1 MSFIVRK
8 FNFLFLRIRY
18 QGFRLWLHYV
28 RFIENLLESLM
39 RRWLLKG
46 ELLHTFLN
54 KSQPY
59 LQSEKQALIDSVKTR
74 KVIIFS
80 FRTLH
85 FLDWFAP
92 IHLALERLYPEKYEV
107 FYINFGATLHRIG
120 TGFEY
125 LRYHRKVE
133 ERMLLLGVS
142 PLRHFSH
149 QELAEFSSFPEPA
162 VHVTCESIRQETFSI
177 TQRIYLPHYA
187 LPKAIDKG
195 LPENIRF
202 NHLFLPTRPPYTYQ
216 QLNEKFPDNVKV
228 HSVGYPKLHAVVQSN
243 VKHFKDNERPVVI
256 YAPSLEINLLFDAL
270 DKGLLE
276 IIKKLTQY
284 LFVIKLHPSLASRR
298 HYVTS
303 FISRQLDD
311 AENIQF
317 NDLAGIQELAEE
329 SSVMITDY
337 GSAGGEYRMGF
348 GRRIICLKVPEE
360 YEGGADLR
368 FRDDF
373 ADAVCQVA
381 ELEQVIESVI
391 NKGDLSLSELR
402 HMREKVLS
410 SPDAADEAAASKI
423 NEICLRG

>member
-1 MSFIVRK
+1 MSSVVRK
-8 FNFLFLRIRY
+8 FNFFLLRIRY
-18 QGFRLWLHYV
+18 QGFRLWQHNV

-39 RRWLLKG
+39 RRWLVKG
-46 ELLHTFLN
+46 ELLNTFLN
-54 KSQPY
+54 NSQPY
-59 LQSEKQALIDSVKTR
+59 LHSEKQALIDNGKTR
-74 KVIIFS
+74 TVIFFT

-92 IHLALERLYPEKYEV
+92 IHLALDRLFPEKYEV

-120 TGFEY
+120 AGIEY

-149 QELAEFSSFPEPA
+149 QELAEYSSIPEPA
-162 VHVTCESIRQETFSI
+162 VHLTCESIRQETFSAPE
-177 TQRIYLPHYA
+177 RIYLPHYA
-187 LPKAIDKG
+187 LPKAIDTG

-202 NHLFLPTRPPYTYQ
+202 NHVFLPTRPPYTYQ
-216 QLNEKFPDNVKV
+216 QLNQKFPGNVKV
-228 HSVGYPKLHAVVQSN
+228 HSVGYPKLHAVHSN
-243 VKHFKDNERPVVI
+243 VKRFNDDERPVVI
-256 YAPSLEINLLFDAL
+256 YAPSLEIKLLFDAL
-270 DKGLLE
+270 DKGLLD

-303 FISRQLDD
+303 FISRQLND
-311 AENIQF
+311 AEHIQF

-329 SSVMITDY
+329 SSIMITDY

-373 ADAVCQVA
+373 ADAVCEVE
-381 ELEQVIESVI
+381 ELEQVIDSVI
-391 NKGDLSLSELR
+391 NKGDISFSELQD
-402 HMREKVLS
+402 MREKVLS
-410 SPDAADEAAASKI
+410 FPDAADEAAARTI
-423 NEICLRG
+423 NEICSSR

>member
-1 MSFIVRK
+1 MSSVVRK
-8 FNFLFLRIRY
+8 INFFLLRIRY
-18 QGFRLWLHYV
+18 QGFRLWQHNV

-46 ELLHTFLN
+46 ELLHTFVN
-54 KSQPY
+54 NSQPY
-59 LQSEKQALIDSVKTR
+59 LQSEKQAVINNGKTR
-74 KVIIFS
+74 KVIFFT

-92 IHLALERLYPEKYEV
+92 IHLALDRLFPEKYEV

-120 TGFEY
+120 AGIEY
-125 LRYHRKVE
+125 IRYHRKVE

-149 QELAEFSSFPEPA
+149 KELAEYSSIPEPA
-162 VHVTCESIRQETFSI
+162 VHLTCESIRQETFSAPE
-177 TQRIYLPHYA
+177 RIYLPHYA
-187 LPKAIDKG
+187 LPKAIDSG

-202 NHLFLPTRPPYTYQ
+202 NHVFLPTRPPYTYQ
-216 QLNEKFPDNVKV
+216 QLNKKYPGDVKV
-228 HSVGYPKLHAVVQSN
+228 HSVGYPKLHAVHSN
-243 VKHFKDNERPVVI
+243 VLCFKDDERPVVI
-256 YAPSLEINLLFDAL
+256 YAPSLEIKLLFDAL
-270 DKGLLE
+270 DKGLLD

-303 FISRQLDD
+303 FISRQIQD
-311 AENIQF
+311 AEHIQF

-329 SSVMITDY
+329 SSIMITDF
-337 GSAGGEYRMGF
+337 GSVGGEYRMGF

-373 ADAVCQVA
+373 ADAVCEVG
-381 ELEQVIESVI
+381 ELELVIESVI
-391 NKGDLSLSELR
+391 NKGNISFSELQD
-402 HMREKVLS
+402 MREKVLS
-410 SPDAADEAAASKI
+410 FPDAADEAAARTI
-423 NEICLRG
+423 NEICSSR

>member
-1 MSFIVRK
+1 MITVVRK
-8 FNFLFLRIRY
+8 FNFLFLRIRF
-18 QGFRLWLHYV
+18 QGFRLWQRYV

-39 RRWLLKG
+39 RRWMLKG
-46 ELLHTFLN
+46 ELFQTFLN
-54 KSQPY
+54 NSQPY
-59 LQSEKQALIDSVKTR
+59 LHSEKQALIDNGKTR
-74 KVIIFS
+74 TVIFFT
-80 FRTLH
+80 FRSLH

-92 IHLALERLYPEKYEV
+92 IHLALERLFPEKYEV
-107 FYINFGATLHRIG
+107 FYINFGSTLHRIG

-125 LRYHRKVE
+125 IRYHREIE

-149 QELAEFSSFPEPA
+149 QELVEYSSVPEPA
-162 VHVTCESIRQETFSI
+162 VHVTCESIRQENFSA

-187 LPKAIDKG
+187 LPKAVDTG

-202 NHLFLPTRPPYTYQ
+202 NHVFLPTRPPYTYL
-216 QLNEKFPDNVKV
+216 QLNKKFPSNVKV
-228 HSVGYPKLHAVVQSN
+228 HSVGYPKFHAVCSK
-243 VKHFKDNERPVVI
+243 VKHFNEDERPLVI
-256 YAPSLEINLLFDAL
+256 YAPSLEIKLLFDAL

-303 FISRQLDD
+303 FISRQLKD
-311 AENIQF
+311 ADHIQF

-329 SSVMITDY
+329 SSIMITDY

-348 GRRIICLKVPEE
+348 SHRIICLKVPEE

-373 ADAVCQVA
+373 ADAVCEVE

-391 NKGDLSLSELR
+391 NKGDISLSELR
-402 HMREKVLS
+402 DMREKVLS
-410 SPDAADEAAASKI
+410 FPDAADEAAARTI
-423 NEICLRG
+423 NEICSSR

>member
-1 MSFIVRK
+1 LISFVRK
-8 FNFLFLRIRY
+8 FNYLLLRIRY
-18 QGFRLWLHYV
+18 QGFRLGQHNV
-28 RFIENLLESLM
+28 RFLENLLETLM
-39 RRWLLKG
+39 RRLLMKG

-54 KSQPY
+54 NSQPY
-59 LQSEKQALIDSVKTR
+59 LHSEKQALIDSGKKR
-74 KVIIFS
+74 KVIFFT

-92 IHLALERLYPEKYEV
+92 IHLALERLFPGKYEV

-125 LRYHRKVE
+125 IRYHRKVE

-149 QELAEFSSFPEPA
+149 QELAEYASVPEPA
-162 VHVTCESIRQETFSI
+162 VHLTCESIRQEMFSVPE
-177 TQRIYLPHYA
+177 RIYLPHYA
-187 LPKAIDKG
+187 LPKNIDTG

-202 NHLFLPTRPPYTYQ
+202 NHVFLPTHPPYTYQ
-216 QLNEKFPDNVKV
+216 QLNENFPGNVKV
-228 HSVGYPKLHAVVQSN
+228 HSVGYPKLHALHSN
-243 VKHFKDNERPVVI
+243 LKHFNDDRPVVI
-256 YAPSLEINLLFDAL
+256 YAPSLEIKLLFDAF
-270 DKGLLE
+270 DKGLLN

-284 LFVIKLHPSLASRR
+284 LFVIKLHPSLASRK

-303 FISRQLDD
+303 FISRQLKD

-329 SSVMITDY
+329 SSIMITDY

-373 ADAVCQVA
+373 ADAVCEVE

-391 NKGDLSLSELR
+391 SKGDISFSELQE
-402 HMREKVLS
+402 MREKVLS
-410 SPDAADEAAASKI
+410 FPDASDEAAARTI
-423 NEICLRG
+423 NEICSSG

>member
-1 MSFIVRK
+1 MSSVVRK
-8 FNFLFLRIRY
+8 FNFFLLRIRY

-28 RFIENLLESLM
+28 RFLENLLESLI

-46 ELLHTFLN
+46 ELLHSFLN
-54 KSQPY
+54 NSQPY
-59 LQSEKQALIDSVKTR
+59 LHGEKQALIDNDKTR
-74 KVIIFS
+74 TVIFFT

-92 IHLALERLYPEKYEV
+92 IHLALERLFPEKYEV
-107 FYINFGATLHRIG
+107 FYINFGSTLHRIG

-125 LRYHRKVE
+125 IRYHQEVE

-142 PLRHFSH
+142 PLHHFSH
-149 QELAEFSSFPEPA
+149 QELAEYSSVPEPS
-162 VHVTCESIRQETFSI
+162 VHLTCESIRQETFSVPE
-177 TQRIYLPHYA
+177 RIYLPHYA

-195 LPENIRF
+195 LPKNIRF
-202 NHLFLPTRPPYTYQ
+202 NHVFLPTRPPYTYR
-216 QLNEKFPDNVKV
+216 QLNEKFPGNVKV
-228 HSVGYPKLHAVVQSN
+228 HSVGYPKFLAVHSN
-243 VKHFKDNERPVVI
+243 VKHFNDDERPVVI
-256 YAPSLEINLLFDAL
+256 YAPSLEIKLLFDAL

-303 FISRQLDD
+303 FISRQLND
-311 AENIQF
+311 ADHIQF

-329 SSVMITDY
+329 SSIMITDY

-348 GRRIICLKVPEE
+348 GHRIICLKVPEE

-373 ADAVCQVA
+373 ADAVCEVK

-391 NKGDLSLSELR
+391 NKGDISLSELR
-402 HMREKVLS
+402 DMREKVLS
-410 SPDAADEAAASKI
+410 FPDAADDASARTI
-423 NEICLRG
+423 NEICSSR

>member
-1 MSFIVRK
+1 LSSVVRK
-8 FNFLFLRIRY
+8 INFFLLRIRY
-18 QGFRLWLHYV
+18 QGFRLWQHYV

-39 RRWLLKG
+39 QRWLLKG
-46 ELLHTFLN
+46 ELLHTFVN
-54 KSQPY
+54 NSQPY
-59 LQSEKQALIDSVKTR
+59 LQSEKQAVINNGKTR
-74 KVIIFS
+74 KVIFFT

-92 IHLALERLYPEKYEV
+92 IHLALDRLFPEKYEV

-120 TGFEY
+120 AGIEY
-125 LRYHRKVE
+125 IRYHRKVE

-149 QELAEFSSFPEPA
+149 QELAEYSSIPEPA
-162 VHVTCESIRQETFSI
+162 VHLTCESIRQEAFSAPE
-177 TQRIYLPHYA
+177 RIYLPHYA
-187 LPKAIDKG
+187 LPKAIDTG

-202 NHLFLPTRPPYTYQ
+202 NHVFLPTRPPYTYQ
-216 QLNEKFPDNVKV
+216 QLNKKYPGDVKV
-228 HSVGYPKLHAVVQSN
+228 HSVGYPKLHAVHSN
-243 VKHFKDNERPVVI
+243 VLCFKDDERPVVI
-256 YAPSLEINLLFDAL
+256 YAPSLEIKLLFDAL
-270 DKGLLE
+270 DKGLLD

-303 FISRQLDD
+303 FISRQIQD
-311 AENIQF
+311 AEHIQF

-329 SSVMITDY
+329 SSIMITDY

-348 GRRIICLKVPEE
+348 SHRIICLKVPEE
-360 YEGGADLR
+360 YEGGADLL

-373 ADAVCQVA
+373 ADAVCEVK

-391 NKGDLSLSELR
+391 NKGNIPNSELR
-402 HMREKVLS
+402 DMRDKVLS
-410 SPDAADEAAASKI
+410 FPDAADEAAARTI
-423 NEICLRG
+423 NEICSSR

>member
-1 MSFIVRK
+1 M
-8 FNFLFLRIRY
+8 LRIRY

-28 RFIENLLESLM
+28 RFLENLLESLI
-39 RRWLLKG
+39 RCWLLKG

-54 KSQPY
+54 NSQPY
-59 LQSEKQALIDSVKTR
+59 LHSEKQALIDNGKTR
-74 KVIIFS
+74 KVIFFT

-92 IHLALERLYPEKYEV
+92 IHLALERLFPEKYEV
-107 FYINFGATLHRIG
+107 FYINFGSTQHRIG
-120 TGFEY
+120 VGFEY
-125 LRYHRKVE
+125 IRYHRKVE

-149 QELAEFSSFPEPA
+149 QELAEYSSIPEPA
-162 VHVTCESIRQETFSI
+162 VHLTCESIRQETFSVPE
-177 TQRIYLPHYA
+177 RIYLPHYA
-187 LPKAIDKG
+187 LPKAIDTG

-202 NHLFLPTRPPYTYQ
+202 NHVFLPTRPPYTYQ
-216 QLNEKFPDNVKV
+216 QLNQKFPGNVKV
-228 HSVGYPKLHAVVQSN
+228 HSVGYPKLHAVHSN
-243 VKHFKDNERPVVI
+243 VKRFNDDERPVVI
-256 YAPSLEINLLFDAL
+256 YAPSLEIKLLFDAL
-270 DKGLLE
+270 DKGLLD

-303 FISRQLDD
+303 FISRQLKD
-311 AENIQF
+311 AEHIQF

-373 ADAVCQVA
+373 ADAVCEVG
-381 ELEQVIESVI
+381 ELELVIESVI
-391 NKGDLSLSELR
+391 NKGDLSFSELQD
-402 HMREKVLS
+402 MREKVLS
-410 SPDAADEAAASKI
+410 FPDAADEAAARTI
-423 NEICLRG
+423 NEICSSR

>member
-1 MSFIVRK
+1 MSSVFRK
-8 FNFLFLRIRY
+8 FNFLLLRIRY
-18 QGFRLWLHYV
+18 QGFRLWQHYV
-28 RFIENLLESLM
+28 RFLENLLESLI

-46 ELLHTFLN
+46 ELLHSFVN
-54 KSQPY
+54 NSQPY
-59 LQSEKQALIDSVKTR
+59 QHSEKQALIDNGKTR
-74 KVIIFS
+74 TVIFFT

-85 FLDWFAP
+85 FLDWFVP
-92 IHLALERLYPEKYEV
+92 IHLALERLFPEKYEV
-107 FYINFGATLHRIG
+107 FYINFGSTQHRIG
-120 TGFEY
+120 VGFEY
-125 LRYHRKVE
+125 IRYHRKVE

-149 QELAEFSSFPEPA
+149 QELAEYSLFPEPA
-162 VHVTCESIRQETFSI
+162 VHLTCESIRQETFSVPE
-177 TQRIYLPHYA
+177 RIYLPHYA
-187 LPKAIDKG
+187 LPKAIDTG

-202 NHLFLPTRPPYTYQ
+202 NHVFLPTQPPYTYS
-216 QLNEKFPDNVKV
+216 QLNEKFPGNVKV
-228 HSVGYPKLHAVVQSN
+228 HSVGYPKLHAMHSN
-243 VKHFKDNERPVVI
+243 LKHLNDDERPVVI
-256 YAPSLEINLLFDAL
+256 YAPSLEIKLLFDAL
-270 DKGLLE
+270 DKGLLD

-303 FISRQLDD
+303 FISRQLKD
-311 AENIQF
+311 ADHIQF

-329 SSVMITDY
+329 SSIMITDY

-373 ADAVCQVA
+373 ADAVCEVE

-391 NKGDLSLSELR
+391 NKGDISLSELR
-402 HMREKVLS
+402 DIREKVLS
-410 SPDAADEAAASKI
+410 FPDAADEAAARTI
-423 NEICLRG
+423 NEICSSR

>member
-1 MSFIVRK
+1 MSSIVRK
-8 FNFLFLRIRY
+8 FNFLLLRIRY
-18 QGFRLWLHYV
+18 QGFRLWQHSV

-46 ELLHTFLN
+46 ELLHTFVN
-54 KSQPY
+54 NSQPY
-59 LQSEKQALIDSVKTR
+59 LQSEKQAVINNGKTR
-74 KVIIFS
+74 KVIFFT

-92 IHLALERLYPEKYEV
+92 IHLALERLFPEKYEV

-120 TGFEY
+120 AGIEY

-149 QELAEFSSFPEPA
+149 QELAEYSSVPEPS
-162 VHVTCESIRQETFSI
+162 VHLTCESIRQETFSVPE
-177 TQRIYLPHYA
+177 RIYLPHYA
-187 LPKAIDKG
+187 LPKAIDTG
-195 LPENIRF
+195 LPGNICF
-202 NHLFLPTRPPYTYQ
+202 NHVFLPTRPPYTYR
-216 QLNEKFPDNVKV
+216 QLNEKFPGNVKV
-228 HSVGYPKLHAVVQSN
+228 HSVGYPKLHAVHSN
-243 VKHFKDNERPVVI
+243 VKRFNDDERPVVI
-256 YAPSLEINLLFDAL
+256 YAPSLEIKLLFDAL

-303 FISRQLDD
+303 FISRQLKD
-311 AENIQF
+311 AEHIQF

-329 SSVMITDY
+329 SSIMITDY

-373 ADAVCQVA
+373 ADAVCEVGDL
-381 ELEQVIESVI
+381 ELVIDSVI
-391 NKGDLSLSELR
+391 NKGNLSFSELQD
-402 HMREKVLS
+402 MREKVLS
-410 SPDAADEAAASKI
+410 FPDAADEAAARTI
-423 NEICLRG
+423 NEICSSR

>member
-1 MSFIVRK
+1 
-8 FNFLFLRIRY
+8 
-18 QGFRLWLHYV
+18 
-28 RFIENLLESLM
+28 M

-46 ELLHTFLN
+46 ELLHTFVN
-54 KSQPY
+54 NSQPY
-59 LQSEKQALIDSVKTR
+59 LHSEKQALIDNGKTR
-74 KVIIFS
+74 KVIFFT

-92 IHLALERLYPEKYEV
+92 IHLALERLFPEKFEV

-125 LRYHRKVE
+125 IRYHRKVE

-149 QELAEFSSFPEPA
+149 QELAEYSSIPEPA
-162 VHVTCESIRQETFSI
+162 VHLTCESIRQETFSAPE
-177 TQRIYLPHYA
+177 RIYLPHYA
-187 LPKAIDKG
+187 LPKAIDTG

-202 NHLFLPTRPPYTYQ
+202 NHVFLPTRPPYTYQ
-216 QLNEKFPDNVKV
+216 QLNEKIPGNVKV
-228 HSVGYPKLHAVVQSN
+228 HSVGYPKLHAVHSN
-243 VKHFKDNERPVVI
+243 VKHFNVDERPVVI
-256 YAPSLEINLLFDAL
+256 YAPSLEIKLLFDAL
-270 DKGLLE
+270 DKGLLD

-284 LFVIKLHPSLASRR
+284 LFVIKLHPSLASRK

-303 FISRQLDD
+303 FISRQLND
-311 AENIQF
+311 AEHIQF

-329 SSVMITDY
+329 SSIMITDY

-373 ADAVCQVA
+373 ADAVCEVE

-391 NKGDLSLSELR
+391 NKGDISFSELQD
-402 HMREKVLS
+402 MREKVLS
-410 SPDAADEAAASKI
+410 FPDAADEAAARTI
-423 NEICLRG
+423 NEICSSR

>member
-1 MSFIVRK
+1 MSSVVRK
-8 FNFLFLRIRY
+8 INFFLLRIRY
-18 QGFRLWLHYV
+18 QGFRLWQHNV

-46 ELLHTFLN
+46 ELLHTFVN
-54 KSQPY
+54 NSQPY
-59 LQSEKQALIDSVKTR
+59 LQSEKQAVINNGKTR
-74 KVIIFS
+74 KVIFFT

-92 IHLALERLYPEKYEV
+92 IHLALDRLFPEKYEV

-120 TGFEY
+120 AGIEY
-125 LRYHRKVE
+125 IRYHRKVE

-149 QELAEFSSFPEPA
+149 QELAEYSSIPEPA
-162 VHVTCESIRQETFSI
+162 VHLTCESIRQETFSAPE
-177 TQRIYLPHYA
+177 RIYLPHYA
-187 LPKAIDKG
+187 LPKAIDTG

-202 NHLFLPTRPPYTYQ
+202 NHVFLPTRPPYTYQ
-216 QLNEKFPDNVKV
+216 QLNQKYPGNVKV
-228 HSVGYPKLHAVVQSN
+228 HSVGYPKLHAVHSN
-243 VKHFKDNERPVVI
+243 VKRFNDDERPVVI
-256 YAPSLEINLLFDAL
+256 YAPSLEIKLLFDAL
-270 DKGLLE
+270 DKGLLD

-303 FISRQLDD
+303 FISRQLKD
-311 AENIQF
+311 AEHIQF

-329 SSVMITDY
+329 SSIMITDY

-360 YEGGADLR
+360 YEGGADLL

-373 ADAVCQVA
+373 ADAVCEVE
-381 ELEQVIESVI
+381 ELELVIESVI
-391 NKGDLSLSELR
+391 NKGDLSFSELQD
-402 HMREKVLS
+402 MREKVLS
-410 SPDAADEAAASKI
+410 FPDAADEAAARTI
-423 NEICLRG
+423 NEICSSR

>member
-1 MSFIVRK
+1 MSSVVRK
-8 FNFLFLRIRY
+8 FNFFLLRIRY
-18 QGFRLWLHYV
+18 QGFRLWQHNV

-46 ELLHTFLN
+46 ELLHTFVN
-54 KSQPY
+54 NSQPY
-59 LQSEKQALIDSVKTR
+59 LQSEKQALIDNGKTR
-74 KVIIFS
+74 KVIFFT

-92 IHLALERLYPEKYEV
+92 IHLALDRLFPEKYEV
-107 FYINFGATLHRIG
+107 FYINFASTLHRIG
-120 TGFEY
+120 AGIEY
-125 LRYHRKVE
+125 IRYHRKVE

-149 QELAEFSSFPEPA
+149 QELAEYSSIPEPA
-162 VHVTCESIRQETFSI
+162 VHLTCESIRQETFSAPE
-177 TQRIYLPHYA
+177 RIYLPHYA
-187 LPKAIDKG
+187 LPKAIDSG

-202 NHLFLPTRPPYTYQ
+202 NHVFLPTRPPYTYQ
-216 QLNEKFPDNVKV
+216 QLNKKYPGDVKV
-228 HSVGYPKLHAVVQSN
+228 HSVGYPKLHAVHSN
-243 VKHFKDNERPVVI
+243 VKRFNDDERPVVI
-256 YAPSLEINLLFDAL
+256 YAPSLEIKLLFDAL
-270 DKGLLE
+270 DKGLLD

-303 FISRQLDD
+303 FISRQIQD
-311 AENIQF
+311 AEHIQF

-329 SSVMITDY
+329 SSIMITDY

-373 ADAVCQVA
+373 ADAVCEVG
-381 ELEQVIESVI
+381 ELELVIESVI
-391 NKGDLSLSELR
+391 NKGNISFSELQD
-402 HMREKVLS
+402 MREKVLS
-410 SPDAADEAAASKI
+410 FPDAADEAAARTI
-423 NEICLRG
+423 NEICSSR

>member
-1 MSFIVRK
+1 MSSVVRK
-8 FNFLFLRIRY
+8 FNFFLLRIRY
-18 QGFRLWLHYV
+18 QGFRLWQHNV

-46 ELLHTFLN
+46 ELLHTFVN
-54 KSQPY
+54 NSQPY
-59 LQSEKQALIDSVKTR
+59 LHSEKQALIDNGKTR
-74 KVIIFS
+74 KVIFFT

-92 IHLALERLYPEKYEV
+92 IHLALDRLFPEKYEV

-120 TGFEY
+120 AGIEY
-125 LRYHRKVE
+125 IRYHRKVE

-149 QELAEFSSFPEPA
+149 QELAEYSSVPEPA
-162 VHVTCESIRQETFSI
+162 VHLTCESIRQETFSAPE
-177 TQRIYLPHYA
+177 RIYLPHYA
-187 LPKAIDKG
+187 LPKAIDTG

-202 NHLFLPTRPPYTYQ
+202 NHVFLPTRPPYTYQ
-216 QLNEKFPDNVKV
+216 QLNKKYPGNVKV
-228 HSVGYPKLHAVVQSN
+228 HSVGYPKLHAVHSN
-243 VKHFKDNERPVVI
+243 VKRFNDDERPVVI
-256 YAPSLEINLLFDAL
+256 YAPSLEIKLLFDAL
-270 DKGLLE
+270 DKGLLD

-303 FISRQLDD
+303 FISRQIQD
-311 AENIQF
+311 AEHIQF

-329 SSVMITDY
+329 SSIMITDY

-373 ADAVCQVA
+373 ADAVCEVG
-381 ELEQVIESVI
+381 ELELVIESVI
-391 NKGDLSLSELR
+391 NKGNISFSELQD
-402 HMREKVLS
+402 MREKVLS
-410 SPDAADEAAASKI
+410 FPDAADEAAARTI
-423 NEICLRG
+423 NEICSSR

>member
-1 MSFIVRK
+1 LITVFRK
-8 FNFLFLRIRY
+8 FNFFLLRIRF
-18 QGFRLWLHYV
+18 QGFRLWQRYV
-28 RFIENLLESLM
+28 RFIENLIESLI

-54 KSQPY
+54 KSKPY
-59 LQSEKQALIDSVKTR
+59 LHSEKQALIDNGKTR
-74 KVIIFS
+74 EVIFFT

-92 IHLALERLYPEKYEV
+92 IHLALERLFPEKYEV

-125 LRYHRKVE
+125 ICYHRKVE

-149 QELAEFSSFPEPA
+149 DELEEYSSVPEPT
-162 VHVTCESIRQETFSI
+162 VHLTCESIRQETFS
-177 TQRIYLPHYA
+177 TPERIYLPHYA
-187 LPKAIDKG
+187 LPKAIDSG

-202 NHLFLPTRPPYTYQ
+202 NHVFLPTRPPYTYQ
-216 QLNEKFPDNVKV
+216 QLNQKFPGNVKV
-228 HSVGYPKLHAVVQSN
+228 HSVGYPKFHAVHSKIKRFNDDV
-243 VKHFKDNERPVVI
+243 RPVVI
-256 YAPSLEINLLFDAL
+256 YAPSLEIRLLFDAL
-270 DKGLLE
+270 DKGLLD

-303 FISRQLDD
+303 FISGQLKD

-348 GRRIICLKVPEE
+348 GRRIICLRVPEE
-360 YEGGADLR
+360 YEGGGDLR

-373 ADAVCQVA
+373 ADAVCEVE
-381 ELEQVIESVI
+381 ELGQVIESVI
-391 NKGDLSLSELR
+391 NKGDISSSELR
-402 HMREKVLS
+402 DMRDRVLS
-410 SPDAADEAAASKI
+410 FPDAADEAAARKI
-423 NEICLRG
+423 NEICSSR

>member
-1 MSFIVRK
+1 LISVIRK
-8 FNFLFLRIRY
+8 FNFLLLRIRY

-28 RFIENLLESLM
+28 RFLENLLESLI
-39 RRWLLKG
+39 RCWLLKG

-54 KSQPY
+54 NSQPY
-59 LQSEKQALIDSVKTR
+59 LHGEKQVLIDNDKTR
-74 KVIIFS
+74 TVIFFT

-92 IHLALERLYPEKYEV
+92 IHLALERLFPEKYEV
-107 FYINFGATLHRIG
+107 FYINFGSTLHRIG

-125 LRYHRKVE
+125 IRYHREVE
-133 ERMLLLGVS
+133 ERMLQLGVS
-142 PLRHFSH
+142 PLHHFSH
-149 QELAEFSSFPEPA
+149 QELAEYSSVPEPA
-162 VHVTCESIRQETFSI
+162 VHLTCESIRQETFSVSE
-177 TQRIYLPHYA
+177 RIYLPHYA
-187 LPKAIDKG
+187 LPKAIDTG
-195 LPENIRF
+195 LPKNIRF
-202 NHLFLPTRPPYTYQ
+202 NHVFLPTRPPYTYR
-216 QLNEKFPDNVKV
+216 QLNEKFPGNVKV
-228 HSVGYPKLHAVVQSN
+228 HSVGYPKFHAVRSN
-243 VKHFKDNERPVVI
+243 VKHFNDDERPVVI
-256 YAPSLEINLLFDAL
+256 YAPSLEIKLLFDAL

-303 FISRQLDD
+303 FISRQLKEADH
-311 AENIQF
+311 IQF

-329 SSVMITDY
+329 SSIMITDY

-348 GRRIICLKVPEE
+348 SHRIICLKVPEE

-373 ADAVCQVA
+373 ADAVCEVK

-391 NKGDLSLSELR
+391 NKGDISLSELR
-402 HMREKVLS
+402 NMREKVLS
-410 SPDAADEAAASKI
+410 FPDAADDASARTI
-423 NEICLRG
+423 NEIYSSR

>member
-1 MSFIVRK
+1 MHI
-8 FNFLFLRIRY
+8 
-18 QGFRLWLHYV
+18 
-28 RFIENLLESLM
+28 
-39 RRWLLKG
+39 
-46 ELLHTFLN
+46 FLN
-54 KSQPY
+54 NSQPY
-59 LQSEKQALIDSVKTR
+59 LHSEKQTLIDSGKKR
-74 KVIIFS
+74 KVIFFT

-92 IHLALERLYPEKYEV
+92 IHLALERLFPEKYEV

-125 LRYHRKVE
+125 IRYHRKVE

-149 QELAEFSSFPEPA
+149 QELAEYSSVPEPA
-162 VHVTCESIRQETFSI
+162 VHLTCESIRQETFSA
-177 TQRIYLPHYA
+177 TERIYLPHYA
-187 LPKAIDKG
+187 LPKAINTG

-202 NHLFLPTRPPYTYQ
+202 NHVFLPTLPPYTYQ
-216 QLNEKFPDNVKV
+216 QLNEKISGNVKV
-228 HSVGYPKLHAVVQSN
+228 HSVGYPKLHAVHSN
-243 VKHFKDNERPVVI
+243 VKHFNVDERPVVI
-256 YAPSLEINLLFDAL
+256 YAPSLEIKLLFDAL

-276 IIKKLTQY
+276 IINKLTQY
-284 LFVIKLHPSLASRR
+284 LFVIKLHPSLASRK

-303 FISRQLDD
+303 FISRQLND
-311 AENIQF
+311 AEHIQF

-329 SSVMITDY
+329 SSIMITDY
-337 GSAGGEYRMGF
+337 GSVGGEYRMGF

-402 HMREKVLS
+402 DMRDKVLS
-410 SPDAADEAAASKI
+410 SPDAADEAAAGKI
-423 NEICLRG
+423 NEICSSG